1 MSRVLF
7 TELKLSSETMRAIEE
22 LGFKTAT
29 KIQAGVIPLLMAGK
43 HVVGQ
48 SETGSGKTA
57 AFVIPIIERINT
69 RFRNPQALI
78 LCPTR
83 ELALQVASEC
93 SKLMRYKK
101 GMSVLPV
108 YGGQPITAQMD
119 ELRKGVQIVVGT
131 PGRILDHLSR
141 NTLSLQNVTMVV
153 LDEADEML
161 DMGFT
166 DDINA
171 ILDKIP
177 HKGQMAFFSATIPS
191 EIRAMISRYMADP
204 RHISIGGRDLTVAT
218 TEQLYY
224 SVDYRLKTDILCR
237 LLDIHTVKRGLVFCN
252 MKKTVDELA
261 AQLKSRGY
269 KADALHGDLLQ
280 LQRDRVMSLF
290 RRGGLQL
297 LVATDVA
304 ARGIDVDDI
313 DYVFNY
319 DIPLDEEDYVHR
331 IGRTSRAGKSGTAIS
346 FVCGREIHKLQ
357 SIERYAGTRIELR
370 KTPTFEDA
378 QAFIV
383 SRLLA
388 VIRASIAADDLT
400 PYIAMVKTM
409 CRENQSPVD
418 IAAALLK
425 LYAPIP
431 KPNIER
437 KDPERVAERPDR
449 RERERTRRGAGR
461 QPNHYSNDFRNKR
474 KRFKRK

>member
-1 MSRVLF
+1 
-7 TELKLSSETMRAIEE
+7 MRAIEE

-29 KIQAGVIPLLMAGK
+29 KIQAGVIPSLMAGK

-57 AFVIPIIERINT
+57 AFVIPIIERINAK
-69 RFRNPQALI
+69 FRNPQALI

-93 SKLMRYKK
+93 SKLMRHKK
-101 GMSVLPV
+101 GISVLPV
-108 YGGQPITAQMD
+108 YGGQPIKAQMD
-119 ELRKGVQIVVGT
+119 ELRRGVQIVVGT
-131 PGRILDHLSR
+131 PGRIL
-141 NTLSLQNVTMVV
+141 TMVV

-177 HKGQMAFFSATIPS
+177 HKQQMAFFSATIPS

-204 RHISIGGRDLTVAT
+204 YHISIGGRDLTVAT

-252 MKKTVDELA
+252 MKKTADELA

-290 RRGGLQL
+290 RRGSLQL

-346 FVCGREIHKLQ
+346 FVCGREIYKLQ

-388 VIRASIAADDLT
+388 AIRASIAADDLT

-431 KPNIER
+431 KPNLER
-437 KDPERVAERPDR
+437 KDPERVAARPDR

-461 QPNHYSNDFRNKR
+461 MQHHYSNDFRNKR
-474 KRFKRK
+474 KKFKRK